1 MSASFPTGIKSFTT
15 KLAGDP
21 AQAGHINDLQLEVTA
36 IETAM
41 VGGTLPAANGS
52 ALTALNASNLSSGTV
67 AEARMATTSTFTPAP
82 KFGGASTGLTTS
94 AATTGTAFK
103 IGTLV
108 YFTLRVTFTAKG
120 SSTGDF
126 TITDLPYTAAT
137 LYTAIGDVYFFN
149 LTASVADVKGYIVG
163 GTTAI
168 QMVYT
173 AAAGATGMV
182 NLDDADLSGTSDF
195 IISGCYRSV

>member
-1 MSASFPTGIKSFTT
+1 MSASFPTGVKSFTT
-15 KLAGDP
+15 KLAGDTV
-21 AQAGHINDLQLEVTA
+21 QASHANDMQDEITA

-41 VGGTLPAANGS
+41 VGGTLPASNGS

-94 AATTGTAFK
+94 TATGTAFK

-108 YFTLRVTFTAKG
+108 HFTLRVTFTAKG

-126 TITDLPYTAAT
+126 TITGLPYTAAT